1 MTTILIVDDNKKNLQ
16 VLGSVLHENQ
26 YRVAMAKDGPSALRL
41 VKKKNPDLIILDIM
55 MPDMDGF
62 EVCERL
68 KEDPETKEIPIIFLT
83 AKTELEDIVKGFTL
97 GGVDYITKPFKRE
110 ELLVR
115 VKNHV
120 ELVNSKRIIEKQAN
134 ELRAANATKDI
145 IFSVISHDLR
155 DALGSFKEF
164 ANLVTDPR
172 MNLSTEDMEEFFV
185 FLKEKASATFELL
198 ENLLWWSRS
207 QRKLLHPKLRQFGI
221 SKAVDEAMLVFIEQ
235 AEKKGVAID
244 NQISSDAQVV
254 ADYDHT
260 QTILKNLISNSI
272 KYSNSDKSVTISL
285 EEKEDSVM
293 VSFKDQGIGIEKEH
307 LPNLFDSL
315 NYHSTF
321 GTDGEKGSGIGLV
334 LCKELIQLNRGSIN
348 VESTYGEGSLFTFS
362 LPNNI

>member
-68 KEDPETKEIPIIFLT
+68 KEDPETKGIPIIFLT
-83 AKTELEDIVKGFTL
+83 AKTELEDIVQGFTL

-115 VKNHV
+115 VQNHV
-120 ELVNSKRIIEKQAN
+120 ELVNSKKIIEKQAS
-134 ELRAANATKDI
+134 ELRAANATKDR
-145 IFSVISHDLR
+145 IFSVIAHDLR

-164 ANLVTDPR
+164 ANLVTDSR
-172 MNLSTEDMEEFFV
+172 INLSDEDMEEFFI
-185 FLKEKASATFELL
+185 FLKEKASSTFELL

-207 QRKLLHPKLRQFGI
+207 QRKLLHPKLKQFGI
-221 SKAVDEAMLVFIEQ
+221 SKAVDEAMLIFTEQ
-235 AEKKGVAID
+235 AEKKRIVIE
-244 NQISSDAQVV
+244 NQIATDSEVI
-254 ADYDHT
+254 ADYDHI

-272 KYSNSDKSVTISL
+272 KYSKSDQPVTISL
-285 EEKEDSVM
+285 EDRKDSVV
-293 VSFKDQGIGIEKEH
+293 VSIKDRGIGIEKEN
-307 LPNLFDSL
+307 LLNLFDPL

-334 LCKELIQLNRGSIN
+334 LCKELIDLNRGDIS
-348 VESTYGEGSLFTFS
+348 VESTYGDGSLFTFS
-362 LPNNI
+362 LPTNI